1 MKTFGLSC
9 IAFAGITLI
18 APQALFAT
26 EKNEL
31 ETLQNE
37 VDQLKKQFESQT
49 TPSTSQSSFN
59 PAISLILMGHYAA
72 FDNDPEDYVIPG
84 VSLAEETDPGP
95 EGFSLSE
102 SELVISAN
110 VDNMFFGRFT
120 AALTPENEV
129 EIEEALVQT
138 LALPAGLT
146 AQFGRF
152 YSDIGYLNS
161 KHAHQWDF
169 VDQPLVY
176 RVYLGNQY
184 NDDGLQ
190 LRWLAPTDMFLEFG
204 GEVFRGENYPAGGAA
219 NQGAGSYTLF
229 MKAGND
235 VGISHSWL
243 AGLSYLATQSD
254 NRQSEAGD
262 TLFTGDE
269 DLVIADL
276 VWKWAPAG
284 NDSVTSLVFQTE
296 YMINLEQGDYTIG
309 GSTNSVDRN
318 NTGWYAQLLYKFQ
331 PRWRAGMRYDRL
343 NIEDPGSVF
352 SGTSLATQGHTPKRI
367 SAMVDFSHSEF
378 SRFRLQFNHDESY
391 AVTDNQW
398 YLQYTMSLGAHG
410 AHRY

>member
-9 IAFAGITLI
+9 IVFAGITLI

-26 EKNEL
+26 EKDEL
-31 ETLQNE
+31 ETLQKE

-59 PAISLILMGHYAA
+59 PAISLILMGRYAA
-72 FDNDPEDYVIPG
+72 FDNDPEDYAIPG
-84 VSLAEETDPGP
+84 ISLADETGPGP
-95 EGFSLSE
+95 EGFSMGE

-120 AALTPENEV
+120 TALTPENEV

-146 AQFGRF
+146 TQFGRF

-176 RVYLGNQY
+176 RAYLGNQY

-190 LRWLAPTDMFLEFG
+190 LRWLAPTNMFLEFG
-204 GEVFRGENYPAGGAA
+204 GEIFRGENYPAGGAT
-219 NQGAGSYTLF
+219 NHGAGSYTLF

-243 AGLSYLATQSD
+243 AGLSYLATQSE
-254 NRQSEAGD
+254 NRQTEAGD

-296 YMINLEQGDYTIG
+296 YMINLQQGNYIIG
-309 GSTNSVDRN
+309 GNTNPIDRK

-331 PRWRAGMRYDRL
+331 PRWRAGLRYDRL
-343 NIEDPGSVF
+343 SIEDPGSAF
-352 SGTSLATQGHTPKRI
+352 SGTSLDTQGHTPKRI
-367 SAMVDFSHSEF
+367 SAMADFSHSEF
-378 SRFRLQFNHDESY
+378 SRFRLQFNRHHEPRRP
-391 AVTDNQW
+391 W
-398 YLQYTMSLGAHG
+398 CPSLLKQGG
-410 AHRY
+410 NDKC

>member
-9 IAFAGITLI
+9 IVFAGITLI

-26 EKNEL
+26 EKDEL
-31 ETLQNE
+31 ETLQKE

-49 TPSTSQSSFN
+49 TPATSQSSFN
-59 PAISLILMGHYAA
+59 PAISLILMGRYAA
-72 FDNDPEDYVIPG
+72 FDNDPEDYAIPG
-84 VSLAEETDPGP
+84 ISLADETGPGP
-95 EGFSLSE
+95 EGFSMGE

-120 AALTPENEV
+120 TALTPENEV

-146 AQFGRF
+146 TQFGRF

-176 RVYLGNQY
+176 RAYLGNQY

-219 NQGAGSYTLF
+219 NHGAGSYTLF

-243 AGLSYLATQSD
+243 AGLSYLATQSE
-254 NRQSEAGD
+254 NRQTETGD

-296 YMINLEQGDYTIG
+296 YMINLEQGNYTIG
-309 GSTNSVDRN
+309 GNTNPIDRK

-331 PRWRAGMRYDRL
+331 PRWRAGLRYDRL
-343 NIEDPGSVF
+343 SIEDPGSAF
-352 SGTSLATQGHTPKRI
+352 SGTSLDTQGHTPKRI
-367 SAMVDFSHSEF
+367 SVMADFSHSEF
-378 SRFRLQFNHDESY
+378 SRFRLQFNRDKSY

>member
-18 APQALFAT
+18 TPQALFAT

-72 FDNDPEDYVIPG
+72 FDNDPEDYAIPG

-243 AGLSYLATQSD
+243 AGLSYLATQSE
-254 NRQSEAGD
+254 NRQTETGD

-296 YMINLEQGDYTIG
+296 YMINLEQGNYTIG
-309 GSTNSVDRN
+309 GNTNPIDRK

-352 SGTSLATQGHTPKRI
+352 SGTSLATQGHTSKRI